1 MTFSQYRLILTTGNC
16 VAGGL
21 HCDDKDGSFESH
33 IEHLYSVHGDR
44 LLWVQDSKQG
54 RVWIAQWKMRA
65 AS

>member
-1 MTFSQYRLILTTGNC
+1 MTFSQYRLILASTGI
-16 VAGGL
+16 AGGL

>member
-1 MTFSQYRLILTTGNC
+1 MTFTQYRLIDTGHP

-21 HCDDKDGSFESH
+21 HCDDKDGSFAQH
-33 IEHLYSVHGDR
+33 IEHLYSVHGDQ

-54 RVWIAQWKMRA
+54 RVWIAQYNMRA